1 MDFDDD
7 SSEVGNV
14 LVLDE
19 LVPRESLRRF
29 GVNGALVFVDPE
41 DSSSELM
48 DLGYNVEPNTSGYQ
62 GHFADEQSNPED
74 YLLRK
79 ESEGEL

>member
-1 MDFDDD
+1 MDFDDNC
-7 SSEVGNV
+7 EIGNG

-41 DSSSELM
+41 DSSRELM
-48 DLGYNVEPNTSGYQ
+48 DLGYHLSPSTSGYR
-62 GHFADEQSNPED
+62 GHFAETEPSPED

-79 ESEGEL
+79 ESEGEF